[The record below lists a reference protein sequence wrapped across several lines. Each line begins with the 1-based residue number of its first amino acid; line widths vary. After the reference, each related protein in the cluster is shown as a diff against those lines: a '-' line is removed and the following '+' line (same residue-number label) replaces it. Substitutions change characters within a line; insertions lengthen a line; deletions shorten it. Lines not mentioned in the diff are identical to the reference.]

1 MTATISQRMTKL
13 TSRAHRRR
21 RLQSISERVLVVVPT
36 YCEGANIVSILARV
50 RAAVPGA
57 DVLVVDDHSPD
68 ETASSAERL
77 GYHLGHITVIQHTG
91 ESGPTDAYRTG
102 FEYGMAHDYDLLMT
116 MAPDRSSK
124 PRQP

>member
-1 MTATISQRMTKL
+1 MTASINQRMTKL

-21 RLQSISERVLVVVPT
+21 RLQPISERVLVVVPT
-36 YCEGANIVSILARV
+36 YCEGSNIVSILARV

-77 GYHLGHITVIQHTG
+77 GYHLGHITVIQDHA
-91 ESGPTDAYRTG
+91 ESDLGDPYRAG
-102 FEYGMAHDYDLLMT
+102 FEYGMAHDYDFFIT

-124 PRQP
+124 WPRP

>member
-1 MTATISQRMTKL
+1 MTATINQRMTKL

-21 RLQSISERVLVVVPT
+21 RLQPISDRVLVVVPT
-36 YCEGANIVSILARV
+36 YCEGSNIVSILARV

-77 GYHLGHITVIQHTG
+77 GYHLGRITVIQDAA
-91 ESGPTDAYRTG
+91 ESGLSDPYRAG
-102 FEYGMAHDYDLLMT
+102 YEYGIAHDYDFLITMT
-116 MAPDRSSK
+116 PDRPSRL
-124 PRQP
+124 PRP